1 MTVLKCMVYLMS
13 AAASLFIIALA
24 TLLMTIDTAI
34 KYG

>member
-13 AAASLFIIALA
+13 AASLFIIALA

>member
-1 MTVLKCMVYLMS
+1 MVYLMS
-13 AAASLFIIALA
+13 VASLFIIALA